1 MKNVRKDN
9 EIIITYCTF
18 SVQLCIFYLYIKNIQ
33 GFLFRSGFCDF
44 QAETVFVCINSVS
57 RVISAAIQSFVA
69 GLQAVRMSSSIFMFR

>member
-44 QAETVFVCINSVS
+44 
-57 RVISAAIQSFVA
+57 
-69 GLQAVRMSSSIFMFR
+69 